1 MAGGL
6 QINGSGKINLQAAA
20 VNNVYPDLDGV
31 LIYDVE
37 ARKVQLGGDTTSVFG
52 GALFFPNADLT
63 WNGNAASAN
72 NCTEIVA
79 STLLISGN
87 TNLNIQGCVPGTK
100 ATVPIVLLVQ

>member
-1 MAGGL
+1 LAGGL

-52 GALFFPNADLT
+52 GALFFR
-63 WNGNAASAN
+63 
-72 NCTEIVA
+72 
-79 STLLISGN
+79 TLIL
-87 TNLNIQGCVPGTK
+87 PGTETLP
-100 ATVPIVLLVQ
+100 APITAPRS